1 MLHEVN
7 FEVIRSLDEFF
18 YSQQFISLAVGP
30 VGSTKTTAGI
40 MKIVHHAALMAACK
54 DGVRRSRCIW
64 VRNTREQL
72 RDTSIP
78 DFLKWIPDGVM
89 GSFLKTEYKFV
100 IKIGDI
106 ECEVLFRGLDDANDV
121 RRLLSLQASFIIF
134 DEFREIHP
142 DIYNAAQGR
151 VGRYPD
157 KMMNGVGC
165 KTDDGKPNAH
175 LWGMTNPPDVD
186 TFWETLLT
194 EPPSNVH
201 VTIQPSGLSPEADW
215 TEFLPDDYYD
225 NLAKGK
231 TEDWIDVYINAEFGK
246 SLSGLPVFRS
256 FDRTNHVS
264 KAAIKPLYSDDPLI
278 IGVDAGLTPA
288 AVIGQVA
295 YDGRLIVYD
304 AKTSDGMGA
313 LRFVRKVIKPLLVN
327 KFPGRRCVVII
338 DPAAF
343 QRVQTDERTVAD
355 IWRNEGFSVKSAKTN
370 SVAARI
376 SAVDKHLTRVVD
388 GKHGVVID
396 PESAL
401 PLVQA
406 LAGKYRYKINTKG
419 VRDES
424 PEKSHPWSDVADAFQ
439 YMCLH
444 ADGGETFG
452 GMASTDQRRSVVKV
466 SSRGW
471 T

>member
-1 MLHEVN
+1 MLHEIN
-7 FEVIRSLDEFF
+7 FEVIESLDGFF
-18 YSQQFISLAVGP
+18 YSEKFISLAIGP

-40 MKIVHHAALMAACK
+40 MKILHHAAQMAPCK

-89 GSFLKTEYKFV
+89 GYFLKTEYKFV
-100 IKIGDI
+100 IKVGDI
-106 ECEVLFRGLDDANDV
+106 ECDVLFRGLDDANDV

-165 KTDDGKPNAH
+165 KTDDGRPNAH
-175 LWGMTNPPDVD
+175 LWGMTNPPDQD
-186 TFWETLLT
+186 TFWETLISD
-194 EPPSNVH
+194 PPENVH
-201 VTIQPSGLSPEADW
+201 ITIQPSGLSPEADW
-215 TEFLPDDYYD
+215 TRFLPDDYYD
-225 NLAKGK
+225 NLAHGK
-231 TEDWIDVYINAEFGK
+231 TEDWIDVYIHAKFGK
-246 SLSGLPVFRS
+246 SLSGQPVFKA
-256 FDRTNHVS
+256 FDRSAHVAKHEITPMFS
-264 KAAIKPLYSDDPLI
+264 STPLL

-288 AVIGQVA
+288 AVIGQLS
-295 YDGRLIVYD
+295 YDGRLVVYD
-304 AKTSDGMGA
+304 SLISEDMGA
-313 LRFVRKVIKPLLVN
+313 LRFILERLKPLLTN
-327 KFPGRRCVVII
+327 KFPGRSAMVII

-355 IWRNEGFSVKSAKTN
+355 IYRSEGFMLKPAKTN

-376 SAVDKHLTRVVD
+376 AAVERYMTRVVD
-388 GKHGVVID
+388 GKYGLTLD
-396 PESAL
+396 PVHASSL
-401 PLVQA
+401 IQA
-406 LAGKYRYKINTKG
+406 MAGKYRYKINTKG
-419 VRDES
+419 AKDEK
-424 PEKSHPWSDVADAFQ
+424 PEKSHPWSDIADAFQ
-439 YMCLH
+439 YLCLH

-452 GMASTDQRRSVVKV
+452 GTITDERREVRRVASN
-466 SSRGW
+466 GW